1 MSETRE
7 MAKTYD
13 PKEFEERLYKNW
25 EEKSYFTPEVDE
37 NKKPYT
43 IVLPPPNITGKLH
56 LGHALDDTLQDIL
69 MRTKECK
76 AIVLYGYQDKTM
88 LVLLQKLKLKM
99 NC

>member
-37 NKKPYT
+37 NKNHIP
-43 IVLPPPNITGKLH
+43 
-56 LGHALDDTLQDIL
+56 
-69 MRTKECK
+69 
-76 AIVLYGYQDKTM
+76 
-88 LVLLQKLKLKM
+88 
-99 NC
+99 